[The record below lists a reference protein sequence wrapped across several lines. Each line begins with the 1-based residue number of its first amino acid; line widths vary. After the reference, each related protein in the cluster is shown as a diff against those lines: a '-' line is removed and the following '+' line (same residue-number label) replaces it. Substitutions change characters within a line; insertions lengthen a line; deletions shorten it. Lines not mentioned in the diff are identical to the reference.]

1 MLIIV
6 LLASFTGKV
15 STTPVRPDVLPPL
28 LSQGGATQAPQV
40 QPVEAT
46 NQKPQALTPLSP
58 IVEQAQHEA
67 LQLPGAQG
75 GPQVYPSL
83 QQYIW
88 SLLGGSPMMIPLQPG
103 VQESLAANQPA
114 PPQQPLVFSPYGYFP
129 QLFSPYGN
137 QLFSPNRFPVLLEAP
152 LPQTPSNQPP
162 NSPLLPAET
171 PAGAAPLGDAP
182 QPNAQILYMLQQPMS
197 STLGSSSEE
206 LETPA
211 KIGQLGVYM
220 PNVLTNL
227 PVGAVQ
233 PVSQGAGLA
242 NPEQQSIA
250 PTGGKPSAGV
260 PQTQRLASSG
270 PQPNTNRVAGLER
283 AAQAAAPAH
292 TSVQPTV
299 QPTPG
304 NRAQGCSHQ

>member
-137 QLFSPNRFPVLLEAP
+137 QL
-152 LPQTPSNQPP
+152 
-162 NSPLLPAET
+162 
-171 PAGAAPLGDAP
+171 
-182 QPNAQILYMLQQPMS
+182 S